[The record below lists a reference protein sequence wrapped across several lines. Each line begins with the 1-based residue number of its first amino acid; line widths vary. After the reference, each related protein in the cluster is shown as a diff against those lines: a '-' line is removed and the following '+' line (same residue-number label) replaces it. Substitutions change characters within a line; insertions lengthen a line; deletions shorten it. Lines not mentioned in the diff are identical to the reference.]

1 MDTIREEELIIGNDM
16 NTTVSHWKIYFWK
29 FEKLKY
35 RY

>member
-1 MDTIREEELIIGNDM
+1 MDPIREELIIGNDM
-16 NTTVSHWKIYFWK
+16 NKIVLHQKIYFRE